1 MIGSVILIA
10 LNALV
15 WGVWSLGFATGGVN
29 NTGQAVWYIYG
40 PLAVLLSTTVAPA
53 IALATGHLRQ
63 GARRSALRAALVI
76 TLFGFLPYAC
86 MSGGGV

>member
-1 MIGSVILIA
+1 MIGSAVLIA

-15 WGVWSLGFATGGVN
+15 WGAWSLSFATGGAN
-29 NTGQAVWYIYG
+29 NFDQAVWYIYG

-53 IALATGHLRQ
+53 IALTTRYFRQ
-63 GARRSALRAALVI
+63 GAPQSWLRAALIVS
-76 TLFGFLPYAC
+76 LLGFLPYAC